1 MSSIVVIAAS
11 AGTSLL
17 ATERANARRMQ
28 TELNELRNLRLQ
40 DGAARQTQNPETVRQ
55 NQDARRSVATA
66 FAANRAL
73 TARLAQQSISDA
85 GGEMR
90 PEKTAGVAGNS
101 QPGANTASANSASV
115 NASGAK
121 EVSANSAADAAQRA
135 SEKEK
140 TSSPIDLNDEE
151 KQLAQEMKARDR
163 EVRAHERAHKAV
175 GGRYAGAASFTYQK
189 GPDGQRYAVGG
200 EVPIDMSTESSPEA
214 TIQKMTVVMAA
225 ALAPA
230 EPSGQDV
237 AVAQMAQSQR
247 SQAIAAARQE
257 TQSELQPDVEETQSS
272 SEGAAA
278 AGVVSRKEENDAAAK
293 AQSNPYEQFRA
304 ANDQSIENILY
315 AVA

>member
-1 MSSIVVIAAS
+1 
-11 AGTSLL
+11 
-17 ATERANARRMQ
+17 
-28 TELNELRNLRLQ
+28 
-40 DGAARQTQNPETVRQ
+40 
-55 NQDARRSVATA
+55 
-66 FAANRAL
+66 
-73 TARLAQQSISDA
+73 
-85 GGEMR
+85 
-90 PEKTAGVAGNS
+90 
-101 QPGANTASANSASV
+101 
-115 NASGAK
+115 
-121 EVSANSAADAAQRA
+121 
-135 SEKEK
+135 
-140 TSSPIDLNDEE
+140 LNDEE